1 MTNRQAIL
9 LGGSTVVLAALLLFM
24 VFSERGLAELNLL
37 RSERDR
43 IAGQNRELVRENI
56 SLGVEIDRLKNDP
69 SYIESVARRE
79 FGMIGQDELLV
90 KPQRP
95 PRP

>member
-1 MTNRQAIL
+1 MTKRQTIL
-9 LGGSTVVLAALLLFM
+9 LGASTMVLAALLLFM

-43 IAGQNRELVRENI
+43 IAGHNRELIRENI

-69 SYIESVARRE
+69 HYIESVARRE
-79 FGMIGQDELLV
+79 FGMVGQHELLV
-90 KPQRP
+90 KPRRAPQP
-95 PRP
+95 

>member
-1 MTNRQAIL
+1 MSRRQAIL
-9 LGGSTVVLAALLLFM
+9 LGGITLILAALLVFM
-24 VFSERGLAELNLL
+24 VFSDRGLAELNLL
-37 RSERDR
+37 KAERDR
-43 IAGQNRELVRENI
+43 IAGHNRELVRENI
-56 SLGVEIDRLKNDP
+56 GLGVEIDRLKNDP

-79 FGMIGQDELLV
+79 FGMIGREELLV

>member
-1 MTNRQAIL
+1 MSKRQAIL
-9 LGGSTVVLAALLLFM
+9 LCGSVMVLTALLLFM

-37 RSERDR
+37 RGERDR
-43 IAGQNRELVRENI
+43 IAGVNRELVRENI

-79 FGMIGQDELLV
+79 FGMVGQDELLV
-90 KPQRP
+90 KPRRP
-95 PRP
+95 SRP

>member
-1 MTNRQAIL
+1 MSKRQAIL
-9 LGGSTVVLAALLLFM
+9 LCGSVLVLAALLLFM

-37 RSERDR
+37 RGERDR
-43 IAGQNRELVRENI
+43 IAGVNRELVRENI

-79 FGMIGQDELLV
+79 FGMVGQDELLV
-90 KPQRP
+90 KPRRP
-95 PRP
+95 YRP

>member
-1 MTNRQAIL
+1 MSRRQAIL
-9 LGGSTVVLAALLLFM
+9 LGGVTLILAALLVFM
-24 VFSERGLAELNLL
+24 VFSDRGLAELNLL
-37 RSERDR
+37 RAERDR
-43 IAGQNRELVRENI
+43 IVGHNRELVRENI
-56 SLGVEIDRLKNDP
+56 GLGVEIDRLKNDP

-79 FGMIGQDELLV
+79 FGMIGREELLV

>member
-1 MTNRQAIL
+1 MSRRQAIL
-9 LGGSTVVLAALLLFM
+9 LGGITLILAALLVFM
-24 VFSERGLAELNLL
+24 VFSDRGLAELNLL
-37 RSERDR
+37 KAERDR
-43 IAGQNRELVRENI
+43 IVGHNRELVRENI
-56 SLGVEIDRLKNDP
+56 GLGVEIDRLKNDP

-79 FGMIGQDELLV
+79 FGMIGREELLV

>member
-1 MTNRQAIL
+1 MTKRQTIL
-9 LGGSTVVLAALLLFM
+9 LGASTMVLAALLLFM

-43 IAGQNRELVRENI
+43 IAGHNLELVRENVG
-56 SLGVEIDRLKNDP
+56 LGVEIDRLKNDP

-79 FGMIGQDELLV
+79 FGMVGQHELLV
-90 KPQRP
+90 KPRRAPQP
-95 PRP
+95 

>member
-1 MTNRQAIL
+1 MTKRQTIL
-9 LGGSTVVLAALLLFM
+9 LGASAMVLAALLLFM

-43 IAGQNRELVRENI
+43 IAGHNLELVRENVG
-56 SLGVEIDRLKNDP
+56 LGVEIDRLKNDP

-79 FGMIGQDELLV
+79 FGMVGQHELLV
-90 KPQRP
+90 KPRRAP
-95 PRP
+95 HP

>member
-1 MTNRQAIL
+1 MSRRQAIL
-9 LGGSTVVLAALLLFM
+9 LGGVTLILAALLVFM
-24 VFSERGLAELNLL
+24 VFSDRGLAELNLL
-37 RSERDR
+37 KAERDR
-43 IAGQNRELVRENI
+43 IVGHNRELVRENI
-56 SLGVEIDRLKNDP
+56 GLGVEIDRLKNDP

-79 FGMIGQDELLV
+79 FGMIGREELLV